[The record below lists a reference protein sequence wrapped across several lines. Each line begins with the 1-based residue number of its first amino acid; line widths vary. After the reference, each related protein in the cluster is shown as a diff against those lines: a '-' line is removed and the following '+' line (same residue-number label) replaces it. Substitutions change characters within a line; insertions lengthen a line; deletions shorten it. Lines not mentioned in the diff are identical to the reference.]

1 MKFGKSESL
10 ICSLNFKLF
19 WAEFVK
25 IYLFL
30 AERNIY
36 VVNIIVIVYILYSFC
51 NIYFHFDKK
60 TLERV
65 MNKKIDADFKEM
77 LDEEES
83 VRFDA
88 NKFTQLRNSQN
99 LSQSEVA
106 KKVDLSLATINRLEK
121 GHVEPKAKDLVRFA
135 KEFGVSL
142 DWLLDIEVRYPMSM
156 QKNTRTESTSRKQS
170 RIPYLQTR
178 KHVEQLLVDRST
190 EFLFEDPDTQ
200 YAWRNGSVSSATYGI
215 NITDSTRNL
224 VCYRTH
230 TDYTFPY
237 IMKNDLVMVDIT
249 PINFSLH
256 RKMIVD
262 EGALYTFI
270 DKDTSM
276 SQTSIIHRVLE
287 NAVGTDDNGEFSQKK
302 QLILRRLNRLDTP
315 FELISE
321 EEATKKCLGR
331 IVYRAGRMFTEKE
344 KRYLP
349 NF

>member
-1 MKFGKSESL
+1 
-10 ICSLNFKLF
+10 
-19 WAEFVK
+19 
-25 IYLFL
+25 
-30 AERNIY
+30 
-36 VVNIIVIVYILYSFC
+36 
-51 NIYFHFDKK
+51 
-60 TLERV
+60 

-156 QKNTRTESTSRKQS
+156 QKNTRTESTLRKQS

-200 YAWRNGSVSSATYGI
+200 YAWRNGSVASATYGI
-215 NITDSTRNL
+215 NITESTRNL

-262 EGALYTFI
+262 EGALYTFV

-276 SQTSIIHRVLE
+276 SQTSLIHRVLE
-287 NAVGTDDNGEFSQKK
+287 NAVGTDEDGEFSQKK
-302 QLILRRLNRLDTP
+302 QFILRRLNRLDTP

-331 IVYRAGRMFTEKE
+331 IIYRAGRMFTEKE